1 MKYKDFTEFN
11 VWQRG
16 FKLLLKVYEVT
27 KKFPAE
33 ERFGITSDIRRA
45 ANSITHNIAEGFGRE
60 GTKDKCNFYKT
71 SRGSAYEIISQ
82 TLVSRALSYLQ
93 EKDNDEIITECK
105 SIIEELNSMI
115 KFLKNNSNRNP

>member
-1 MKYKDFTEFN
+1 MKYKDFTEFP

-16 FKLLLKVYEVT
+16 FKLVLKIYEVT
-27 KKFPAE
+27 KNYPSE
-33 ERFGITSDIRRA
+33 ERFGIISDIRRA

-82 TLVSRALSYLQ
+82 TLVSHALSYLQ
-93 EKDNDEIITECK
+93 EKDKNEIVTECK
-105 SIIEELNSMI
+105 KIIEELNSMI
-115 KFLKNNSNRNP
+115 KFLKDNTNRKP

>member
-1 MKYKDFTEFN
+1 MKYKDFTEFA

-16 FKLLLKVYEVT
+16 LKLLLKIYALT
-27 KKFPAE
+27 KAFPSE
-33 ERFGITSDIRRA
+33 EKFGITSDIRRA

-82 TLVSRALSYLQ
+82 TLVSRALSYLD
-93 EKDNDEIITECK
+93 EKDKDEIVVECK
-105 SIIEELNSMI
+105 GVIEELNSMI
-115 KFLKNNSNRNP
+115 KFLKEKSNHKP